1 MTRLLQDLV
10 NGFSAGSVYALLAV
24 GIVLV
29 YKSSEVLNFAHG
41 TFAMLATFVAYHFA
55 VVLGVG
61 YPGAIAAALVFALVL
76 GAVVYRGLLHRAR
89 EGGSHAVVMVT
100 IGLLMVLEGAAGAI
114 WGTDVKEFHHLFA
127 DAKSLTLPGG
137 VLLSTH
143 DAWIIGTALATALL
157 LAIFFRA
164 TRAGI
169 ALRAVAQNERA
180 AELMGVRVARIHA
193 LTWGIATLLGAVAGI
208 LVAPRLF
215 LDPAMM
221 FGPLLKAFAA
231 AVLGGMSSV
240 AGAIL
245 GAWLL
250 GIVEVLAGAYV
261 STEFQATIAFVIIVL
276 VLTLRPEGLLG
287 SHRIKK
293 V

>member
-1 MTRLLQDLV
+1 MATHTQNATFNGVLMASVAGLV
-10 NGFSAGSVYALLAV
+10 ISVAVSLYALALGDGHATFNTTSAGV
-24 GIVLV
+24 
-29 YKSSEVLNFAHG
+29 
-41 TFAMLATFVAYHFA
+41 
-55 VVLGVG
+55 
-61 YPGAIAAALVFALVL
+61 
-76 GAVVYRGLLHRAR
+76 
-89 EGGSHAVVMVT
+89 
-100 IGLLMVLEGAAGAI
+100 I
-114 WGTDVKEFHHLFA
+114 WGADVKEFHHFFA
-127 DAKSLTLPGG
+127 EPHSLSLPAG
-137 VLLSTH
+137 VRLSVH
-143 DAWIIGTALATALL
+143 DAVIIGAAALTSLA
-157 LAIFFRA
+157 LAIFFRT

-193 LTWGIATLLGAVAGI
+193 LTWGIATLLGAAAGI

-231 AVLGGMSSV
+231 AVLGGMNSV

-276 VLTLRPEGLLG
+276 VLTVRPEGLLG
-287 SHRIKK
+287 RHEIKK